1 MKVLFLVP
9 VFLLIILTAQAKRS
23 STEYTCEI
31 SHSYSQTTFDLRPS
45 ERKEIEI
52 AGWKVYPMLTQKGS
66 LMEVSLSRIV
76 TVLDASYRK
85 EARRQYPLSTKTLP
99 VELIHS
105 FGGRTDV
112 FNMVCFAK
120 NR

>member
-23 STEYTCEI
+23 STEFSCEI
-31 SHSYSQTTFDLRPS
+31 SHSYSQTTFDLKLS
-45 ERKEIEI
+45 ERKEIEV
-52 AGWKVYPMLTQKGS
+52 AGWKVYPMLIRKGP
-66 LMEVSLSRIV
+66 LMEVSLSRVV

-85 EARRQYPLSTKTLP
+85 EARRQYPLNTRTLP
-99 VELIHS
+99 VELIHT

-112 FNMVCFAK
+112 FNMVCYAK